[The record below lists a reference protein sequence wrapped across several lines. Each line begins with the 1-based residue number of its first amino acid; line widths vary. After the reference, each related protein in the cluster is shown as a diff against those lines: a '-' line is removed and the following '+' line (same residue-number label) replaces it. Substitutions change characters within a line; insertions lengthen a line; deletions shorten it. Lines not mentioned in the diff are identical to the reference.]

1 MNVAQVTC
9 QAQYIFWGYF
19 LLARSMVS
27 GGIDEDAKN
36 LLCLTYNVN
45 YQLN

>member
-1 MNVAQVTC
+1 MNVAQVIC

-19 LLARSMVS
+19 LLACPMVS

-36 LLCLTYNVN
+36 ILGLTSNVN
-45 YQLN
+45 CQLN